1 MDKKRIVVTGIGTV
15 NSVANNVQE
24 TWKGILDGKSGIK
37 TLIGLG
43 EDLSNYPCKVG
54 GEVKNFDLSHF
65 LKDRY
70 LSKGKKLD
78 RFTQFGL
85 AAAKEAVESASLNFS
100 KNPHRVGITISSG
113 VGGMEACYKNS
124 KKLFER
130 GPRAVSPFF
139 VSSMISNTIS
149 GFLSMMHGLTGP
161 SFSVQTACATGN
173 YSISFAVWMIQLG
186 LIDVALV
193 GGAES
198 TIDPITISAFSKMR
212 ALSTKYNDQPKI
224 ASRPYDKDRDGFVIA
239 NGAGVL
245 VLEEYEHAKKRNAN
259 IICEIASVALNS
271 DAWDLVSPH
280 PDGKGVEACIRSA
293 LKDAKINPSEIDYIN
308 THGTSTPLGDIAEI
322 KAMAKILGKNQENT
336 HISSTKSM
344 TGHSLGAAAGIEAIF
359 AALAIKNNE
368 IPAGINIDNFDSEIP
383 LKEKMFPKETIEK
396 DINIAISNS
405 FGFGGHNSCLI
416 LKKI

>member
-1 MDKKRIVVTGIGTV
+1 
-15 NSVANNVQE
+15 
-24 TWKGILDGKSGIK
+24 
-37 TLIGLG
+37 
-43 EDLSNYPCKVG
+43 
-54 GEVKNFDLSHF
+54 
-65 LKDRY
+65 
-70 LSKGKKLD
+70 
-78 RFTQFGL
+78 
-85 AAAKEAVESASLNFS
+85 
-100 KNPHRVGITISSG
+100 
-113 VGGMEACYKNS
+113 
-124 KKLFER
+124 
-130 GPRAVSPFF
+130 
-139 VSSMISNTIS
+139 
-149 GFLSMMHGLTGP
+149 
-161 SFSVQTACATGN
+161 
-173 YSISFAVWMIQLG
+173 
-186 LIDVALV
+186 
-193 GGAES
+193 
-198 TIDPITISAFSKMR
+198 MR

-259 IICEIASVALNS
+259 IICEIASVSLNS

-280 PDGKGVEACIRSA
+280 PDGKGVESCIQLA

-322 KAMAKILGKNQENT
+322 KAIAKILGNNQENT

-359 AALAIKNNE
+359 TALAIKNNQ
-368 IPAGINIDNFDSEIP
+368 IPGGINLDNFDNKIP